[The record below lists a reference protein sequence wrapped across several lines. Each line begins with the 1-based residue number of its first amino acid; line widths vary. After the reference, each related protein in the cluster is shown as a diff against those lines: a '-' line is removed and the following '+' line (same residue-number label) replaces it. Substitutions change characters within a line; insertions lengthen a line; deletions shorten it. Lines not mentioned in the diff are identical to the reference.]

1 MCSLSSTVERVG
13 VGLPPFSY
21 SHTALDKCHTFML
34 NYAYKERE
42 EMLNIKID
50 ITKKRYLD
58 LRVSSKSG
66 KVTAS
71 AKLRKR
77 K

>member
-1 MCSLSSTVERVG
+1 
-13 VGLPPFSY
+13 
-21 SHTALDKCHTFML
+21 ML